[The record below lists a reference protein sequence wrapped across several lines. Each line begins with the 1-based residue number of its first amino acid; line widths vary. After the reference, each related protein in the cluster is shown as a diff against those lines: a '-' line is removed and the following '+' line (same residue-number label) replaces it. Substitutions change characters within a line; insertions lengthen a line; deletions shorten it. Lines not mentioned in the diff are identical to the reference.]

1 MGGRPHKLQ
10 YPNLQPKPQKKIPL
24 PSLTT
29 SILDKM
35 IDGREYQ
42 SLIGIRDVSIDLG
55 SEMKKALAEIASIRK
70 KPNICFLANTINP
83 IIGKA
88 GCSISIDGSDD
99 MPFIEML
106 KSIPSEIKDIDII
119 LVTPGGFADSVDYFV
134 KKLRDRFDNIGFILP
149 YMAMSAGTIFCLSGD
164 ELIMSESAFIGP
176 IDPQV
181 PSRNGMLVPAQS
193 LMTLIADIK
202 TRGEEQLKAGKQPD
216 WTDVVVLKNL
226 DPKELGNAITASRLS
241 TRLVTEYLKKYKFK
255 NWTEHSNGMVVTE
268 EERNSRAGEIANK
281 LCDNSHWLSHGSRIS
296 REIAVEECKLKVTYP
311 ETISGLD
318 RAIKR
323 FWALMRWTF
332 ENNPIAKVYA
342 YAPGN
347 YFIFRGVNMIQDK
360 VPGGAK

>member
-1 MGGRPHKLQ
+1 MGGRPHRQQ
-10 YPNLQPKPQKKIPL
+10 YPNFQPKPQKKVPL

-88 GCSISIDGSDD
+88 GCSISIDGSND

-149 YMAMSAGTIFCLSGD
+149 YMAMSAGT
-164 ELIMSESAFIGP
+164 
-176 IDPQV
+176 
-181 PSRNGMLVPAQS
+181 
-193 LMTLIADIK
+193 
-202 TRGEEQLKAGKQPD
+202 
-216 WTDVVVLKNL
+216 
-226 DPKELGNAITASRLS
+226 
-241 TRLVTEYLKKYKFK
+241 
-255 NWTEHSNGMVVTE
+255 H
-268 EERNSRAGEIANK
+268 
-281 LCDNSHWLSHGSRIS
+281 
-296 REIAVEECKLKVTYP
+296 
-311 ETISGLD
+311 
-318 RAIKR
+318 
-323 FWALMRWTF
+323 
-332 ENNPIAKVYA
+332 
-342 YAPGN
+342 
-347 YFIFRGVNMIQDK
+347 
-360 VPGGAK
+360 